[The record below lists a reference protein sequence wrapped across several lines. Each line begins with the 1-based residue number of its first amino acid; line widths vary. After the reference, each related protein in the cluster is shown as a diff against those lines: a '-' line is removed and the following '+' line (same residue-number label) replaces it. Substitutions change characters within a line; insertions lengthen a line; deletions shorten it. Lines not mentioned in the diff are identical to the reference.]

1 MFKNLSKLSEEFD
14 STTINFFKKK
24 CKQSISEMSK
34 SYFEDCSSVGKW
46 SFCEA
51 EWNPIEV

>member
-14 STTINFFKKK
+14 STTINFFKKQ
-24 CKQSISEMSK
+24 CKQSKSEMSK

-51 EWNPIEV
+51 E